1 MNAATPRRL
10 ASSNGHD
17 YGARM
22 PSPAD
27 LVIRDNPER
36 HRFEADLGDG
46 SVAFAEYELT
56 PGVIAFTHTVVPP
69 QHEGRG
75 IGSAL
80 IRAALTS
87 ARERE
92 LKVVPLCPFFAA
104 YFRRHAEEQDLLA
117 PGWREKLGIS

>member
-1 MNAATPRRL
+1 
-10 ASSNGHD
+10 
-17 YGARM
+17 M
-22 PSPAD
+22 PSAAD

-69 QHEGRG
+69 HHEGLG

-80 IRAALTS
+80 IRTALTS

-92 LKVVPLCPFFAA
+92 L
-104 YFRRHAEEQDLLA
+104 
-117 PGWREKLGIS
+117 